1 MDKLLPCPFC
11 GWAAIM
17 REWTSGMHYYRAE
30 CSNTEGCD
38 CHGLQHLTLGEAI
51 AAWNRR
57 ADDERFKNALK
68 EIINLACESVEREK
82 TLAKLEAEVMALEP
96 KCGEWVKKT
105 YTHEY
110 ANEETEERQYVVCS
124 ICGKQPPSGFGTVYY
139 CPNCGAKMEDKP

>member
-1 MDKLLPCPFC
+1 MVTEIKLLPCPFC
-11 GWAAIM
+11 G
-17 REWTSGMHYYRAE
+17 AE
-30 CSNTEGCD
+30 AETFEASEDSFSILCTGC
-38 CHGLQHLTLGEAI
+38 GVETPYLPYLTEAI

-57 ADDERFKNALK
+57 AEDERYKNALK

-105 YTHEY
+105 YTPEY

-139 CPNCGAKMEDKP
+139 CPNCGAKMEDKL

>member
-1 MDKLLPCPFC
+1 MVTEIKLLPCPFC
-11 GWAAIM
+11 GS
-17 REWTSGMHYYRAE
+17 EAE
-30 CSNTEGCD
+30 TFEASEDSFSILCTGC
-38 CHGLQHLTLGEAI
+38 GVETPYLPYLTEAI

-57 ADDERFKNALK
+57 AEDERYKNALK

-139 CPNCGAKMEDKP
+139 CPNCGAKMEDKL